1 MDVGQYATEV
11 QAKPVCGSDK
21 TVWEDP
27 NTGQLYQLTDK
38 HDRNTNDG
46 TYVCKSFALD
56 NGYGYGSVNNLPPKM
71 VRLLGQKIWTC
82 THLTCRQTRHVP
94 GQDL

>member
-1 MDVGQYATEV
+1 MLRMLPIFLCVCVIGCTANAQSTIPTPMQSSNMDVGQYATEV

-27 NTGQLYQLTDK
+27 NTGQLYPLTDK

-46 TYVCKSFALD
+46 TYVCKSFALE
-56 NGYGYGSVNNLPPKM
+56 NGM
-71 VRLLGQKIWTC
+71 VMVQ
-82 THLTCRQTRHVP
+82 
-94 GQDL
+94 